1 MLYFI
6 PAWYLKN
13 DWKEDEQFWYKR
25 RMKTELDDT
34 VKQIQLFQRNHICE
48 NKILL
53 LSYAPNF
60 RHFLHRQSAFRVP
73 YWSVFDAIQEVR
85 RKKQALLSFHNL
97 NWPQNIEFVYTPFSI
112 IAMLN
117 GEQYANVEFGE
128 YGNLIQVDLYQNGQ
142 VSRKNIY
149 DDRGFVSCTT
159 VYENGNKLYDWY
171 LTDQG
176 VWKLCHFADGHVA
189 VNPRSKE
196 YLIASPRGE
205 ALIPFQK
212 GRYESMEEVIEEV
225 FACALQSVRD
235 TDIFCAAAHARHLPL
250 LDRLLA
256 GKKTI
261 FSVFQQRL
269 PLDSKPALAALSRG
283 SCIVTDSEENLN
295 LLSKQKELEHIPKIN
310 IPPYDTRVDP
320 GISQQLSVQK
330 ILFPVDHLRPEI
342 MEQAIKYM
350 AEYLKE
356 HKDVR
361 VHLFTRNAAP
371 DRKDTLLK
379 RTSEILEYNGY
390 PPQWSGREDKNK
402 SEFLMDSVEPIPA
415 LFAVEQCINELSVN
429 KCVREQRL
437 VVDLADRPDMFLQI
451 LCVSMGT
458 PQILRTA
465 TQYMLPGKN
474 GRINA
479 DISRLGDDL
488 KYYLESLG
496 NWNQASIQSFELG
509 KKHTTQH
516 LIDQWKEVIVS
527 FEEGTSIAA
536 GRQGLQQAHGG
547 IGSCGV
553 AL

>member
-1 MLYFI
+1 MFYFI
-6 PAWYLKN
+6 PAWYLKD
-13 DWKEDEQFWYKR
+13 DWKEDEQFWHKR

-97 NWPQNIEFVYTPFSI
+97 NWPQNVEFIYTPFSI

-117 GEQYANVEFGE
+117 GERYANMEFGE

-142 VSRKNIY
+142 VSRKNVY

-189 VNPRSKE
+189 VNPRSKQ
-196 YLIASPRGE
+196 YLIRSPEGE
-205 ALIPFQK
+205 TLIPFQK
-212 GRYESMEEVIEEV
+212 GAYESMEKVIEEV
-225 FACALQSVRD
+225 FASGLQSVRD
-235 TDIFCAAAHARHLPL
+235 TDIFCAAAHGRHLPM
-250 LDRLLA
+250 LDRLLT

-261 FSVFQQRL
+261 FSVFQQKL
-269 PLDSKPALAALSRG
+269 PLDDKQALAALSRG
-283 SCIVTDSEENLN
+283 SYIITDSEENLN
-295 LLSKQKELEHIPKIN
+295 VLSNQKELEHVPKIN

-320 GISQQLSVQK
+320 GVSQQLSVQK
-330 ILFPVDHLRPEI
+330 ILFPVDHMRPEV

-350 AEYLKE
+350 AEYLKDQ
-356 HKDVR
+356 KDVR
-361 VHLFTRNAAP
+361 VQLFTRNAAF
-371 DRKDTLLK
+371 DRRDKLLE
-379 RTSEILEYNGY
+379 RTSEILERSGY
-390 PPQWSGREDKNK
+390 PPQWAGREDENR
-402 SEFLMDSVEPIPA
+402 SEFLMGDVEPIPI
-415 LFAVEQCINELSVN
+415 LFSVQQCINELSVN

-437 VVDLADRPDMFLQI
+437 LVDLADRPDMFLQI
-451 LCVSMGT
+451 SCVSMGI
-458 PQILRTA
+458 PQIVKTA
-465 TQYMLPGKN
+465 TQYIIPGKN
-474 GRINA
+474 GRINTT
-479 DISRLGDDL
+479 ISRLGDDL

-496 NWNQASIQSFELG
+496 NWNQASVQAFELG

-516 LIDQWKEVIVS
+516 LIAQWKEVIVS
-527 FEEGTSIAA
+527 VEEGTSIAA
-536 GRQGLQQAHGG
+536 G
-547 IGSCGV
+547 S
-553 AL
+553 